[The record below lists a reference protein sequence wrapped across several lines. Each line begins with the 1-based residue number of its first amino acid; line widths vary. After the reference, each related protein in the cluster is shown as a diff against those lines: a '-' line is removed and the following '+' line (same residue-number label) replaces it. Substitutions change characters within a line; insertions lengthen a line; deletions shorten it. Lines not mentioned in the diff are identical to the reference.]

1 MGGGGGMGGGGN
13 MGGGMGGEGGEMSIP
28 REFLMQ
34 MALSVPIRQAVFPLD
49 GRETVVDIP
58 GNPANDGRPAM
69 PGVMATLKSAWK
81 KDGRQLELILTRKFS
96 TPNGD
101 RLTTNRDRWELEKD
115 GTLVVRR
122 QVETRIGGQEVKLF
136 FKKV

>member
-1 MGGGGGMGGGGN
+1 
-13 MGGGMGGEGGEMSIP
+13 
-28 REFLMQ
+28 
-34 MALSVPIRQAVFPLD
+34 
-49 GRETVVDIP
+49 
-58 GNPANDGRPAM
+58 M